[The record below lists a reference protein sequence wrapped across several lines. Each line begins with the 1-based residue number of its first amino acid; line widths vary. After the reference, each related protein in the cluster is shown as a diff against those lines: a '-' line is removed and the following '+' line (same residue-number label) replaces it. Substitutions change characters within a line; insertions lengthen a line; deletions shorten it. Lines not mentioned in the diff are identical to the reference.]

1 MTRTPMRF
9 PGWPKVLFL
18 VIDATLINLAFRT
31 AYWMR
36 YEREWGGIVDP
47 AFQVPYREYLPFALL
62 MTVILLVT
70 FKFEGMYNGRRGAT
84 WFDEIY
90 AIINAATTSTIF
102 LMAAFF
108 FYRPLFF
115 SRLLP
120 FYAAVMIVT
129 YLGLARLGE
138 RFIRGQLR
146 RRGIGVVRVL
156 IVGSGEMGRTIMRH
170 IVAQPELGYQVVG
183 FVDDDSESQHDIGR
197 FRALGSI
204 AALPRLVQELAVDE
218 VIVTLPWQHHRKI
231 IRIIDQCKHE
241 RVRSRIVPDL
251 FQLSLSRVHLDDIK
265 GVPLIGVKEPSLQGW
280 NMAFKRVADIT
291 FSGMMLVLVGPLML
305 LIALAIKLDS
315 PGPVLF
321 RQTRVGR
328 GGRLFTLYKFRS
340 MRTGAESEVAHLST
354 YNEADGPLFKMRNDP
369 RVTRVGRILRKLSL
383 DELPQ
388 FYNVL
393 RGEMSLVG
401 PRPAL
406 PSEVAQYEDW
416 HRKRLDV
423 APGLTGLWQT
433 SGRSD
438 VTFDEMCLMDIY
450 YAEQWSPMLDAT
462 IVLKTIPTVLFGR
475 GAY

>member
-1 MTRTPMRF
+1 MNRGSLRF
-9 PGWPKVLFL
+9 PVSPKLLIAV
-18 VIDATLINLAFRT
+18 VDAALIHLAFRT

-47 AFQVPYREYLPFALL
+47 AFQVPYREYLPFAFL

-70 FKFEGMYNGRRGAT
+70 FKLEGMYNGRRGAS
-84 WFDEIY
+84 WFDELY
-90 AIINAATTSTIF
+90 AILNGTTTSTIL

-108 FYRPLFF
+108 FYRPLSF

-120 FYAAVMIVT
+120 FYAAVMIIT
-129 YLGLARLGE
+129 YLGLARLVE
-138 RFIRGQLR
+138 RFIRSQLR
-146 RRGIGVVRVL
+146 LRGIGVVRVL
-156 IVGSGEMGRTIMRH
+156 IVGGGEMGRTIMRH

-183 FVDDDSESQHDIGR
+183 FVDDDPDFQHDIGR
-197 FRALGSI
+197 FRSLGPTAS
-204 AALPRLVQELAVDE
+204 LPRLVQELAIDE
-218 VIVTLPWQHHRKI
+218 VIITLPWQHHRKI
-231 IRIIDQCKHE
+231 VRIMDQCKREH
-241 RVRSRIVPDL
+241 VRSRIVPDL

-265 GVPLIGVKEPSLQGW
+265 GVPLIGVKEPALHGW
-280 NMAFKRVADIT
+280 NMAFKRAVDIIV
-291 FSGMMLVLVGPLML
+291 SALLLVLLGPLML

-315 PGPVLF
+315 SGSVLF
-321 RQTRVGR
+321 QQTRVGR
-328 GGRLFTLYKFRS
+328 GGQLFTLYKFRS
-340 MRTGAESEVAHLST
+340 MRLGAESEVEHLSR

-369 RVTRVGRILRKLSL
+369 RVTRVGRIIRKLSL

-388 FYNVL
+388 LYNVL
-393 RGEMSLVG
+393 RGEMSVVG

-406 PSEVAQYEDW
+406 PSEVVQYEEW

-438 VTFDEMCLMDIY
+438 VTFDEMCLLDIY
-450 YAEQWSPMLDAT
+450 YAEQWSPLLDAT